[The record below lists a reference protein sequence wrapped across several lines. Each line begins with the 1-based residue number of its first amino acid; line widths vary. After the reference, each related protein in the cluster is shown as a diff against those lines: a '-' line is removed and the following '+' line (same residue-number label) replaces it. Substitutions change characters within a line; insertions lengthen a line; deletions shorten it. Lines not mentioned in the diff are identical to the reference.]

1 MTINLILNNLIK
13 RFLLALGMSRVRRN
27 EKVVTLGVF
36 ALGLAAMSGILVAPL
51 AFAQQAAFTSAAQ
64 LSHTKSIQPNV
75 TTSVYVPMNT
85 NDYINGGIT
94 HSNSRNAEDVI
105 INQDGTYLI
114 VAAGQVGKTSGN
126 TTCNVDLWLSQNGE
140 FVANSNTRASV
151 NTANDTIVLVSQA
164 IMPLKAN
171 DTINTVMSVSATNQ
185 GCGLINTEPPSEPNI
200 PAIIFSIVKIGN

>member
-1 MTINLILNNLIK
+1 M
-13 RFLLALGMSRVRRN
+13 
-27 EKVVTLGVF
+27 F
-36 ALGLAAMSGILVAPL
+36 ALAMAAMSWILIAPL
-51 AFAQQAAFTSAAQ
+51 AFAQEPAFTPAAQ
-64 LSHTKSIQPNV
+64 LSHNISIQPNV
-75 TTSVYVPMNT
+75 TKPVYVPMNS

-94 HSNSRNAEDVI
+94 HSDTRNPADVI

-171 DTINTVMSVSATNQ
+171 DTINTMMSVSATNQ
-185 GCGLINTEPPSEPNI
+185 GCGLINIAAPGEPNI
-200 PAIIFSIVKIGN
+200 PAIIFSIVRIGN

>member
-1 MTINLILNNLIK
+1 MLILK
-13 RFLLALGMSRVRRN
+13 RN
-27 EKVVTLGVF
+27 EKVVTLGVLT
-36 ALGLAAMSGILVAPL
+36 LGLAALLVILLAPL
-51 AFAQQAAFTSAAQ
+51 SFAQDAAFTPAAQ
-64 LSHTKSIQPNV
+64 LSHNESIQPNV
-75 TTSVYVPMNT
+75 TRPVFVPMNS

-94 HSNSRNAEDVI
+94 HSDTRNPADVI

-171 DTINTVMSVSATNQ
+171 DTINTMMSVSAADQ
-185 GCGLINTEPPSEPNI
+185 GCGLINIAASGEPNI
-200 PAIIFSIVKIGN
+200 PAIIFSIVRIGN

>member
-1 MTINLILNNLIK
+1 MT
-13 RFLLALGMSRVRRN
+13 FMSRLGRN

-36 ALGLAAMSGILVAPL
+36 AVGLVAMFGILIAPL
-51 AFAQQAAFTSAAQ
+51 AVAQMAAITPAAQ
-64 LSHTKSIQPNV
+64 LSHTVSIQPNV
-75 TTSVYVPMNT
+75 TQPVYVPMNS

-94 HSNSRNAEDVI
+94 HSDTRNAADVI
-105 INQDGTYLI
+105 INQDGSYLI

-151 NTANDTIVLVSQA
+151 NVVNDTIVLVSQA

-171 DTINTVMSVSATNQ
+171 DTINTVMSVSDANQ
-185 GCGLINTEPPSEPNI
+185 GCGLINTALPSEPTI
-200 PAIIFSIVKIGN
+200 PAIIFTIVRIGN

>member
-1 MTINLILNNLIK
+1 
-13 RFLLALGMSRVRRN
+13 MSRFGRN

-36 ALGLAAMSGILVAPL
+36 ALGLAAMSGILIAPL
-51 AFAQQAAFTSAAQ
+51 AFAQVAEFTSAAQ
-64 LSHTKSIQPNV
+64 LSHTVSIQPNV
-75 TTSVYVPMNT
+75 TKPVYVPMNS

-94 HSNSRNAEDVI
+94 HSDTRKPADVI

-114 VAAGQVGKTSGN
+114 VAAGQVGKTSGS

-140 FVANSNTRASV
+140 YVVNSNTRASI

-171 DTINTVMSVSATNQ
+171 DTLNTVMSVSATGQ
-185 GCGLINTEPPSEPNI
+185 GCGLINIAPPSAPNI
-200 PAIIFSIVKIGN
+200 PAIIFSIVRIGN